1 MASKRPRTDA
11 LLARHWLTHPGE
23 SAYAAAQHMGDIERR
38 TLQNAAE
45 RLRSRVGTDE
55 ASLIRYLRA
64 HPIQPTKTISFRH
77 PAPERWLK
85 ETPIHHL
92 LSGED
97 AAVLDGWDLVPHRH
111 MAYVGLADLAR
122 AVDDVIDTG
131 GRVADAEDAN
141 LTLRVGDKWLYEEPK
156 SFVERGQRIL
166 DYLSS
171 KNVQFLIQL
180 RNRLPGVEP

>member
-1 MASKRPRTDA
+1 MATKRPRTDA

-23 SAYAAAQHMGDIERR
+23 ASYTAAQHMGGIERR
-38 TLQNAAE
+38 TVQNAAD
-45 RLRSRVGTDE
+45 RLRENVGTDE

-64 HPIQPTKTISFRH
+64 HPIPQLKTIAFRH

-85 ETPIHHL
+85 DTTIDHL

-97 AAVLDGWDLVPHRH
+97 AALVDGWDLVPHRH
-111 MAYVGLADLAR
+111 MAYVEWDDLQR
-122 AVDDVIDTG
+122 AVDDVIDSG
-131 GRVADAEDAN
+131 GRVADSEDAN
-141 LTLRVGDKWLYEEPK
+141 LTLRVGDEWLYEDPK
-156 SFVERGQRIL
+156 SFVERGQRIM

-180 RNRLPGVEP
+180 RSKLPGVEL

>member
-1 MASKRPRTDA
+1 MAAKRPRADA

-45 RLRSRVGTDE
+45 RLRTRVGTSE
-55 ASLIRYLRA
+55 ASLIAYLRE
-64 HPIQPTKTISFRH
+64 HPIPPTKTISFRH
-77 PAPERWLK
+77 PTPERWLK
-85 ETPIHHL
+85 DTTVHHL

-97 AAVLDGWDLVPHRH
+97 AAVIDGWDLVPHRH
-111 MAYVGLADLAR
+111 MAYVNLDDLQS
-122 AVDDVIDTG
+122 AVDEVLDSG
-131 GRVADAEDAN
+131 GRVADPDDAN
-141 LTLRVGDKWLYEEPK
+141 LTIRVGDEWLYEEPK

-166 DYLSS
+166 DYLTS